1 MAAQYLFFKLM
12 TFIFRVQIQVGGAIT
27 ENFSSCPC
35 NGKKGRNT
43 AWKEV
48 TKGRRKEK
56 SEVEERWED
65 RQRKKGKN
73 KQTKNS
79 HCARLYLIRK
89 KKITQTLRQEISE
102 GGDQHFHPIYS
113 QPQCVGMRQTF
124 DLLYKS
130 SCLFGKLQE

>member
-1 MAAQYLFFKLM
+1 MEGSNK
-12 TFIFRVQIQVGGAIT
+12 
-27 ENFSSCPC
+27 
-35 NGKKGRNT
+35 GKK
-43 AWKEV
+43 E
-48 TKGRRKEK
+48 
-56 SEVEERWED
+56 
-65 RQRKKGKN
+65 RKKRSGGKMGGQA
-73 KQTKNS
+73 KKKVKEQTKNS

-89 KKITQTLRQEISE
+89 KKITQTPRQEISE